1 MKNEQV
7 KSKPK
12 KAKAKT
18 FTKKKGRFIIC
29 ITPLNSTKDAYYWG
43 INV

>member
-18 FTKKKGRFIIC
+18 FTKKER
-29 ITPLNSTKDAYYWG
+29 TLYNLYHSP
-43 INV
+43 